1 MFWGV
6 LPSSVNA
13 LRTMLPARAEARW
26 PVIASTT
33 LPAPFAP
40 NAKPYPAA
48 EVTGANG
55 LVYLAAISK
64 GTASLSKVVI
74 ALATL
79 AGEPP
84 VIFPAIGAATR
95 A

>member
-1 MFWGV
+1 MGFD
-6 LPSSVNA
+6 LNTA
-13 LRTMLPARAEARW
+13 A
-26 PVIASTT
+26 PVATGGFDLSTAK
-33 LPAPFAP
+33 PAPSGI
-40 NAKPYPAA
+40 PAQRRSFSDVPG
-48 EVTGANG
+48 E
-55 LVYLAAISK
+55 
-64 GTASLSKVVI
+64 